1 MGSEFIVTAGKELL
15 EFFAAQWFFLVEF
28 LQDNCS
34 ESGSLHAVPK
44 QSCCDRKVSHL
55 CLYCSGAEEMAV
67 EQVDCFNYAGNGPWG
82 FWSGN
87 PRTSKSF
94 QKHPNLE
101 HTTFLVNLQRRAAR
115 SCRMLLKPTCCKC
128 AFFLV
133 VIQCFGSWRGTGMF
147 GTECTAQASVAG
159 AELGLR
165 LSRVLIK

>member
-1 MGSEFIVTAGKELL
+1 M
-15 EFFAAQWFFLVEF
+15 
-28 LQDNCS
+28 QDNCS
-34 ESGSLHAVPK
+34 ESGSLHTVPK

-87 PRTSKSF
+87 LRTSKSF

-101 HTTFLVNLQRRAAR
+101 HTTFLVNLQQRAAR

-128 AFFLV
+128 AFFSGGYSMLQQLEGHWNV
-133 VIQCFGSWRGTGMF
+133 WHRMYST
-147 GTECTAQASVAG
+147 
-159 AELGLR
+159 R
-165 LSRVLIK
+165 LCGWS